1 MRGKAAIPASKSS
14 TAAGGTLATPITY
27 LKGVGPRLAVRLQRL
42 GVETV
47 QDLLFHLPSRYQ
59 DRTQVM
65 PIGALRPGDE
75 AVVRGEVLHSEVQRG
90 RRAMLLT
97 RISDGTGSLTL
108 RFFHFSAKQREGL
121 ERGQWL
127 RCFGEARS
135 GAVTLEMVHPEYQVV
150 AKDTPTAGEEHL
162 TPVYPTT
169 EGLHQLTLRSLTERA
184 LERLAVGSGLQEW
197 LPPEILEPLHFPTLA
212 EALRYVHR
220 PPPDAPVEL
229 LLAGRHP
236 AQQRLAFE
244 ELLAHHL
251 SLRQL
256 RARVERHHAPLLAAP
271 GALFD
276 ALLRQLPFQLTGA
289 QRRVIAEIRAD
300 LGRPHPM
307 QRLVQGD
314 VGSGKTL
321 VAAAAVL
328 QAVEA
333 GYQAAVMAPTELL
346 AEQHLK
352 NFSAW
357 LTPLDVRIG
366 WLAGKLAAKSR
377 QPMLAQLANGELA
390 VAVGTHA
397 LFQSDVAFHRLGLI
411 VIDEQHR
418 FGVHQRLA
426 LWEKGNDRGHYPH
439 QLIMTA
445 TPIPRTLAMVAYAD
459 LDCSVIDELP
469 PGRQPVETV
478 VVPESRRDEVVQRI
492 HGACRQGQQAY
503 WVCTLIE
510 ESEVLQCQAATD
522 TAVLLAE
529 ALPELRVG
537 LLHGRMK
544 GAEKERVMTAFRS
557 GDLDLLVATT
567 VIEVGVDVPNA
578 SLMVIENAER
588 LGLAQLHQLR
598 GRVGRGT
605 QQSACVLMYR
615 PPLSSQ
621 GRERL
626 AVMRRSNDG
635 FEIARR
641 DLELRGPGEV
651 LGTKQSGMLQL
662 RIADLLRD
670 QALLPTVERAAGLL
684 LAHHPQRVAPLIR
697 RWVGQ
702 AMQFGDV

>member
-1 MRGKAAIPASKSS
+1 MSTTVIPDGKPSVAS
-14 TAAGGTLATPITY
+14 GFLATPITY
-27 LKGVGPRLAVRLQRL
+27 LKGVGPRLAVRLRKL

-47 QDLLFHLPSRYQ
+47 QDLLFHLPARYQ
-59 DRTQVM
+59 DRTKIV
-65 PIGALRPGDE
+65 PIGTVRPGDE
-75 AVVRGEVLHSEVQRG
+75 AVVRGEVLHSEVRRG
-90 RRAMLLT
+90 RRPVLLC

-108 RFFHFSAKQREGL
+108 RFFHFSVKQQESL
-121 ERGQWL
+121 VRGRLL
-127 RCFGEARS
+127 RCFGEVRR
-135 GAVTLEMVHPEYQVV
+135 GASTLEIIHPEYKVSERE
-150 AKDTPTAGEEHL
+150 ATENGEQYL
-162 TPVYPTT
+162 TPVYPST
-169 EGLHQLTLRSLTERA
+169 EGLHQLTLRSLTDRV
-184 LERLAVGSGLQEW
+184 LERLDTGTGLQEW
-197 LPPEILEPLHFPTLA
+197 LPPEILQPLRLPSLV

-220 PPPDAPVEL
+220 PPPDAPVEQ

-236 AQQRLAFE
+236 AQRRLAFE

-251 SLRQL
+251 SLRRL
-256 RARVERHHAPLLAAP
+256 HARVERHRAPALTTA

-276 ALLRQLPFQLTGA
+276 ELLGHLPFQLTGA

-300 LGRPHPM
+300 LGRSHPM

-333 GYQAAVMAPTELL
+333 GYQAVVMAPTELL

-357 LTPLDVRIG
+357 LAPLQVRIG
-366 WLAGKLAAKSR
+366 WLAGKLGVKARRVMLGDLAA
-377 QPMLAQLANGELA
+377 GDLA
-390 VAVGTHA
+390 VMVGTHA
-397 LFQSDVAFHRLGLI
+397 LFQSEVAFKRLGLI

-426 LWEKGNDRGHYPH
+426 LWEKGNDKGQYPH

-445 TPIPRTLAMVAYAD
+445 TPIPRTLAMAAYAD

-469 PGRQPVETV
+469 PGRRPVDTV
-478 VVPESRRDEVVQRI
+478 VVQENRRDQVVQRI
-492 HGACRQGQQAY
+492 RAACGQGQQAY

-510 ESEVLQCQAATD
+510 ESEALQCQAAAE
-522 TAVLLAE
+522 TADQLTT

-544 GAEKERVMTAFRS
+544 GPEKEQIMIAFKA

-567 VIEVGVDVPNA
+567 VIEVGLDVPTA

-605 QQSACVLMYR
+605 QHSSCVLMYR
-615 PPLSSQ
+615 PPLSAQ

-651 LGTKQSGMLQL
+651 LGTRQSGMLQL

-670 QALLPTVERAAGLL
+670 QALIPTVERAAAVM
-684 LAHHPQRVAPLIR
+684 LARHPQCVAPLIR
-697 RWVGQ
+697 RWLGQ
-702 AMQFGDV
+702 GIQFGDV

>member
-1 MRGKAAIPASKSS
+1 MSTVIPIAKPSV
-14 TAAGGTLATPITY
+14 AGGSLATSITY
-27 LKGVGPRLAVRLQRL
+27 LKGVGPRLALRLHRL
-42 GVETV
+42 GVETI

-75 AVVRGEVLHSEVQRG
+75 VVVQGEVLHSEVQRG
-90 RRAMLLT
+90 RRAMLLV

-108 RFFHFSAKQREGL
+108 RFFHFSAKQHEGL

-127 RCFGEARS
+127 RCFGEVRR
-135 GAVTLEMVHPEYQVV
+135 GTVTLEMIHPEYKAVI
-150 AKDTPTAGEEHL
+150 AADLMDGEQHL

-169 EGLHQLTLRSLTERA
+169 EGLHQLTLRSLTERV
-184 LERLAVGSGLQEW
+184 LERLDAAAGLQEW
-197 LPPEILEPLHFPTLA
+197 LPPEILQPLRLPTLA

-220 PPPDAPVEL
+220 PPPDAPVEQ

-256 RARVERHHAPLLAAP
+256 RARVERHRAPVLTAAGTLLD
-271 GALFD
+271 GMLS
-276 ALLRQLPFQLTGA
+276 RLPFQLTGA
-289 QRRVIAEIRAD
+289 QQRVIAEIRTD
-300 LGRPHPM
+300 LSRAHPM

-333 GYQAAVMAPTELL
+333 GFQAVVMAPTELL

-357 LTPLDVRIG
+357 LAPLQVKIG
-366 WLAGKLAAKSR
+366 WLAGKLGAKAR
-377 QPMLAQLANGELA
+377 RTMLAELAAGELA
-390 VAVGTHA
+390 VMVGTHA
-397 LFQSDVAFHRLGLI
+397 LFQSDVAFQRLGLI

-426 LWEKGNDRGHYPH
+426 LWEKGNDQGQYPH

-445 TPIPRTLAMVAYAD
+445 TPIPRTLAMAAYAD

-469 PGRQPVETV
+469 PGRRPVETV
-478 VVPESRRDEVVQRI
+478 VVQETRRDQVVQRI
-492 HGACRQGQQAY
+492 LAACRQGQQAY

-510 ESEVLQCQAATD
+510 ESEALQCQAAAE
-522 TAVLLAE
+522 TAALLTA
-529 ALPELRVG
+529 ALPQLRVG

-544 GAEKERVMTAFRS
+544 GPEKEQVMAAFKA
-557 GDLDLLVATT
+557 GDVDLLVATT

-605 QQSACVLMYR
+605 QHSACVLMYR
-615 PPLSSQ
+615 PPLSAQ

-626 AVMRRSNDG
+626 AVMRLTNDG

-651 LGTKQSGMLQL
+651 LGTRQSGVLQL

-670 QALLPTVERAAGLL
+670 QSLIPAVERAAAVMLERYPR
-684 LAHHPQRVAPLIR
+684 HVAPLIR
-697 RWVGQ
+697 RWLGQ
-702 AMQFGDV
+702 GIQFGDV